1 MTAPTLV
8 FTWGNPSRGDD
19 ALGPMFG
26 DRLADLAA
34 SHPEWGE
41 IEVLTDFQLQI
52 EHALDLCGRS
62 RVLFVDASVDA
73 TPPCLLQRIEAVR
86 DVSFTTHAMSPQSIL
101 QVYLDLE
108 KCSPPPTWQLAIYGS
123 SFELGEGLS
132 AAARGNLEAAL
143 AVCVEWILNTA
154 LNKVESGQ
162 ADVPTMTANPH
173 DTGHL
178 MV

>member
-26 DRLADLAA
+26 ERLVDLAA

-52 EHALDLCGRS
+52 EHALDLRDRS

-73 TPPCLLQRIEAVR
+73 TPPCLLQRIEAAR
-86 DVSFTTHAMSPQSIL
+86 DVSFTTHAMSPQSVL
-101 QVYLDLE
+101 QVYCDLE
-108 KCSPPPTWQLAIYGS
+108 KEAPPPTWQLAICGT

-132 AAARGNLEAAL
+132 AAARDNLEAAL
-143 AVCVEWILNTA
+143 AVCVEWMLSA
-154 LNKVESGQ
+154 APDHAGSGRIELPAT
-162 ADVPTMTANPH
+162 ADVH
-173 DTGHL
+173 C
-178 MV
+178 

>member
-52 EHALDLCGRS
+52 EHALDLRGRS
-62 RVLFVDASVDA
+62 RVLFVDASVAA
-73 TPPCLLQRIEAVR
+73 TPPCLLQRIEAAR

-101 QVYLDLE
+101 HVYLELE
-108 KCSPPPTWQLAIYGS
+108 KIAPPPTWLLAICGT
-123 SFELGEGLS
+123 SFELGDGLS
-132 AAARGNLEAAL
+132 EAARGNLDAAIG
-143 AVCVEWILNTA
+143 VCSQWLLETNLDDA
-154 LNKVESGQ
+154 ESGQ
-162 ADVPTMTANPH
+162 ANVLTMTANPH
-173 DTGHL
+173 GPGHL
-178 MV
+178 MA